1 MTVFVDTSALYA
13 LLSGDDPMHQRAA
26 ETFRSLG
33 ATDLVTHN
41 YVVVECCAL
50 VHRRLGPSAARD
62 LVRDLLAPVDLV
74 WIDEPIHRV
83 ASATFL
89 SSGAAGPSLVDCAS
103 FEVMRLRTIQTAF
116 AFDRHFADAGFDVLG

>member
-13 LLSGDDPMHQRAA
+13 LLSVDDPMHDRAA
-26 ETFRSLG
+26 ETFRGLG
-33 ATDLVTHN
+33 AADLLTHN
-41 YVVVECCAL
+41 YVVVECSAL

-62 LVRDLLAPVDLV
+62 LLSDLLAPVELV

-89 SSGAAGPSLVDCAS
+89 AGRAGGPSLVDCAS
-103 FEVMRLRTIQTAF
+103 FEVMRLHTIQTAF
-116 AFDRHFADAGFDVLG
+116 AFDRHFADAGFDVRG

>member
-13 LLSGDDPMHQRAA
+13 LLSADDPMHRRAA
-26 ETFRSLG
+26 EAFLG
-33 ATDLVTHN
+33 LEDSELLTHN

-50 VHRRLGPSAARD
+50 AHRRLGPTAARN
-62 LVRDLLAPVDLV
+62 LVSDVLSPIELV
-74 WIDEPIHRV
+74 WIDEPVHRV

-89 SSGAAGPSLVDCAS
+89 SSGANGPSLVDCAS

-116 AFDRHFADAGFDVLG
+116 AFDRHFTDAGFDMLG

>member
-13 LLSGDDPMHQRAA
+13 LLSRDDPMHQRAA
-26 ETFRSLG
+26 ETLLG
-33 ATDLVTHN
+33 LEDTELLTHN

-62 LVRDLLAPVDLV
+62 LVSDVLAPVELV
-74 WIDEPIHRV
+74 WIDEPVHRV

-89 SSGAAGPSLVDCAS
+89 SSGANGPSLVDCAS
-103 FEVMRLRTIQTAF
+103 FEVMRLNRIQAAF
-116 AFDRHFADAGFDVLG
+116 AFDQHFTDVGFDVLG